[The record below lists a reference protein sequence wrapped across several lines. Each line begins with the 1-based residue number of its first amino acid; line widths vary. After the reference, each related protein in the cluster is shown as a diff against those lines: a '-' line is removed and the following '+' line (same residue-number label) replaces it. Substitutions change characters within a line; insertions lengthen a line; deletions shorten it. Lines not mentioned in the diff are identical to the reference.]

1 MDEIKEKIEK
11 IYNILKYES
20 TEKKKKVYIEL
31 MTQKTLLPKFLRK
44 ARSKDYQDRLCFAQA
59 AAYIKAENMLG
70 LLFGYLKD
78 ENKYVR
84 QESCKALGEMGFKKA
99 IPYLTQ
105 TMYSDESFIVW
116 TKAAVALH
124 KLGEKKGQ
132 KMLIENY
139 DFEDPESTELVV
151 IEALHEIDVQPKK
164 KKFPCFV
171 VTACSGQ
178 RSDEVFVLSLW
189 RDFFLAEN
197 DYGKIFI
204 RIYNFIGPYLA
215 DMAGRSKLLRSVF
228 LVFSIK
234 PIYFV
239 VKKYFK
245 FSFKN

>member
-31 MTQKTLLPKFLRK
+31 MTQKTLLPEFLRK
-44 ARSKDYQDRLCFAQA
+44 ARSRDYQDRLCFAQA

-84 QESCKALGEMGFKKA
+84 QEASKALGEMGFKKA
-99 IPYLTQ
+99 IPYLSQ
-105 TMYSDESFIVW
+105 TMYSDDSYIVW

-132 KMLIENY
+132 KMLVENY
-139 DFEDPESTELVV
+139 DFEDPENTEPSV
-151 IEALHEIDVQPKK
+151 IEALLEIDVKPEKK
-164 KKFPCFV
+164 KLPCYI
-171 VTACSGQ
+171 VTACRGR
-178 RSDEVFVLSLW
+178 RSEEVFVLSLW
-189 RDFFLAEN
+189 RDLFLADN
-197 DYGKIFI
+197 DYGKILI

-215 DMAGRSKLLRSVF
+215 DIAERSKILRSVF
-228 LVFSIK
+228 LVFTVK
-234 PIYFV
+234 PIFFV

-245 FSFKN
+245 LSIKK